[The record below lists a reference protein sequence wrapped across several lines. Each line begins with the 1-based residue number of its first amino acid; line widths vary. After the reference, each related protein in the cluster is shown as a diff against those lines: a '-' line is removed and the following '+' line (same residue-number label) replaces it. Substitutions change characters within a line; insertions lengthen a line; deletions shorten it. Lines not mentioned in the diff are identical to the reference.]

1 MAEPGDAPDTARLVP
16 GLRVR
21 VHYNLHRGG
30 FSVVAGNRVAANV
43 ADITLTAVTFRVQPA
58 GLARI
63 RREGRREVCAYAT
76 GLIEAF
82 QTAPDVTAM
91 QKVAFNP
98 HRTDTF
104 TLRDGTPVHAA
115 PRVLFAPDPADRA
128 VRSNRRPGYGWTPRC
143 SLHLDHPG
151 LCGPYRQPGP
161 EDCQRC
167 GAVGRLTHAGAA
179 SLTGPPRPA
188 ASKRGQAVTT
198 ATASPAARWMDA
210 LGETGPTA
218 EDSHP
223 RGAPGLHCRRRRG
236 AA

>member
-63 RREGRREVCAYAT
+63 RREGRREVCPYAT

-104 TLRDGTPVHAA
+104 TLRDGTPVHGA

-128 VRSNRRPGYGWTPRC
+128 VRSNRRP
-143 SLHLDHPG
+143 
-151 LCGPYRQPGP
+151 
-161 EDCQRC
+161 
-167 GAVGRLTHAGAA
+167 AGTAGSPVAA
-179 SLTGPPRPA
+179 STSTTPACAALTGSPARRTASDVARWAASRMPGRKPDRPARRRQA
-188 ASKRGQAVTT
+188 ASKQGQAVTT
-198 ATASPAARWMDA
+198 ATDSPEAR
-210 LGETGPTA
+210 
-218 EDSHP
+218 
-223 RGAPGLHCRRRRG
+223 
-236 AA
+236 

>member
-115 PRVLFAPDPADRA
+115 PHVLFAPNPAARA
-128 VRSNRRPGYGWTPRC
+128 VQSNRRPGYGWI
-143 SLHLDHPG
+143 
-151 LCGPYRQPGP
+151 
-161 EDCQRC
+161 
-167 GAVGRLTHAGAA
+167 
-179 SLTGPPRPA
+179 PP
-188 ASKRGQAVTT
+188 S
-198 ATASPAARWMDA
+198 
-210 LGETGPTA
+210 
-218 EDSHP
+218 
-223 RGAPGLHCRRRRG
+223 
-236 AA
+236 